1 MSISY
6 KNKKTLG
13 DLNLTQYKKAVVRLD
28 LNVPIDKKTL
38 AITDKHRITQA
49 LPTVKKLLDSKL
61 KVIILSH
68 ISRIKSLDDIK
79 SGAKSMSIVAKE
91 LQNQLSDKK
100 VVFIPSFDNFEE
112 VRGAINNQPEA
123 DVYVLENTR
132 YYDIDTSGNIV
143 KRESKNDPDL
153 AKFWAS
159 LGDVFINDAFGTC
172 HRSHASNVGIA
183 GFLPSA
189 IGLLVE
195 KELQFLSKAV
205 ESNDHPKVLILG
217 GSKVSDKLKLINAI
231 TPQVDRVL
239 VGGGMVYTF
248 LKAMGK
254 PVGKSIVEEDM
265 IEECKDM
272 LNKYKDKL
280 VLPVDH
286 LVAPVFQDI
295 PGEVKG
301 VDEAGWDDQMA
312 LDIGPE
318 SANIYASKLDDARVV
333 IWNGPMGVFEFD
345 NFASGTAVIALK
357 LAEITK
363 KGAYTVIGGGDS
375 AAAVLKFD
383 LSSQMSFISTGG
395 GASLT
400 FFEGA
405 PMPGIECIS
414 DK

>member
-1 MSISY
+1 MSSFY
-6 KNKKTLG
+6 NNKKTIK
-13 DLNLTQYKKAVVRLD
+13 DLDLKQFKRAVVRLD

-38 AITDKHRITQA
+38 TITDNHRIIQA
-49 LPTVKKLLDSKL
+49 LPTVRQLLDNGI

-68 ISRIKSLDDIK
+68 ISRIKTLDDIK
-79 SGAKSMSIVAKE
+79 SGAKSMNIVAKD
-91 LQNQLSDKK
+91 LQKQISDKK
-100 VVFIPSFDNFEE
+100 AVFIPAFSNFEE
-112 VRGAINNQPEA
+112 VRDAIEKQA
-123 DVYVLENTR
+123 DADIYVLENTR
-132 YYDIDTSGNIV
+132 YYDIDASGNIV

-183 GFLPSA
+183 EFLPSA

-195 KELQFLSKAV
+195 REIKYLSKAV
-205 ESNDHPKVLILG
+205 DSDDHPKVLILG

-231 TPQVDRVL
+231 APKVDKL
-239 VGGGMVYTF
+239 LIGGGMVYTF
-248 LKAMGK
+248 LKTMGK
-254 PVGKSIVEEDM
+254 EVGKSIVEEDM

-272 LNKYKDKL
+272 LIKYKDKI

-286 LVAPVFQDI
+286 FVCSEFKDM
-295 PGEVKG
+295 PGTIKS
-301 VDEAGWDDQMA
+301 VDDEDWKDQMA
-312 LDIGPE
+312 LDIG
-318 SANIYASKLDDARVV
+318 SATSSLYATKLDDAAVV

-345 NFASGTAVIALK
+345 NFASGTEAVALK

-375 AAAVLKFD
+375 AAAALKFN
-383 LSSQMSFISTGG
+383 LSSQISFISTGG

-405 PMPGIECIS
+405 PMPGIECIP
-414 DK
+414 DR